1 VKENVGRRPVVAGV
15 CYRRRD
21 AAVEFLLVR
30 TKRGDK
36 WTFPKGHVEQGEA
49 PPEAVAREAREEGGV
64 TGVVE
69 QHPLTR
75 YVYPSGSDRGG
86 ERPVDA
92 YLLEVSSWT
101 APAGAEGRRDPA
113 WFSPEDAKERLAEGG
128 REPRYA
134 EEHGRVVDAALA
146 QITGAGQRSS

>member
-1 VKENVGRRPVVAGV
+1 MASLDDDHRIVLILHYWADLTLEGVADRVGWPVGTVKSRLNRA
-15 CYRRRD
+15 
-21 AAVEFLLVR
+21 LV
-30 TKRGDK
+30 TMRG
-36 WTFPKGHVEQGEA
+36 QL
-49 PPEAVAREAREEGGV
+49 GV